1 MSKIDVD
8 ISNIKSKSIPQLENN
23 IICLNNIKNNL
34 DSIELINGF
43 SHTTYIKESVNKINK
58 IINDINV
65 IKKEIQD
72 ITKII
77 TNTDTNLYYNALG
90 IENKK

>member
-43 SHTTYIKESVNKINK
+43 SHTTYIKESVNKINQ
-58 IINDINV
+58 II
-65 IKKEIQD
+65 KSKR
-72 ITKII
+72 
-77 TNTDTNLYYNALG
+77 
-90 IENKK
+90 

>member
-1 MSKIDVD
+1 MKMI
-8 ISNIKSKSIPQLENN
+8 L
-23 IICLNNIKNNL
+23 
-34 DSIELINGF
+34 
-43 SHTTYIKESVNKINK
+43 TYIKESVNKINQ

>member
-43 SHTTYIKESVNKINK
+43 SHTTYIKESVNKINQ